1 MAYVFNP
8 PTTEEGPA
16 GFGWLFWRYRIA
28 RSNTLLVYGTS
39 VQSERTPG
47 VDETQNADYCYQG
60 GHRYVLSTNEYNIL
74 NNAGYGAY
82 ITVVPD
88 NQV

>member
-8 PTTEEGPA
+8 PTVEEGPA

-28 RSNTLLVYGTS
+28 RSNTILVYGTS